1 MPFILLLLIIS
12 SAFARPCGPHE
23 IYVREQSI
31 NTYTKQ
37 DGTKVSAHIRK
48 PHCRELKQQ
57 NYFQDS
63 SKQTFKNIK
72 TNIKKWSSEEK
83 KIVEE
88 HLEKLPVWLKK
99 YKLTEVLRGDIGG
112 NSLNPAAAIPLT
124 KTLLIFDHFF
134 KSSNKQDII
143 NHEISHIAFHNID
156 PKHSINFAILSGWKL
171 EQGKRPVPPEKVIMP
186 DSTSSVGEDFANQI
200 EVFHSNPDKLFN
212 FNPQTFRFIQ
222 ELIKQEETLK

>member
-1 MPFILLLLIIS
+1 MPFIMLLLFIS
-12 SAFARPCGPHE
+12 SAFAQPCGPHE

-37 DGTKVSAHIRK
+37 DGTKVSAHTRK

-72 TNIKKWSSEEK
+72 TNIKRWSSEEK

-88 HLEKLPVWLKK
+88 HLDKLPLWLKK
-99 YKLTEVLRGDIGG
+99 YKLTEILRGDIGG
-112 NSLNPAAAIPLT
+112 NTLNPAAAIPLT

-143 NHEISHIAFHNID
+143 VHEISHIAFFDIAPD
-156 PKHSINFAILSGWKL
+156 LLKTFAKASGWEEVQTKRWTPPSKL
-171 EQGKRPVPPEKVIMP
+171 LLE
-186 DSTSSVGEDFANQI
+186 DSKNSMGEDFANHVEI
-200 EVFHSNPDKLFN
+200 YHSSKEKLMLFN
-212 FNPQTFRFIQ
+212 PLSF
-222 ELIKQEETLK
+222 LIIEKIIKSKENQ